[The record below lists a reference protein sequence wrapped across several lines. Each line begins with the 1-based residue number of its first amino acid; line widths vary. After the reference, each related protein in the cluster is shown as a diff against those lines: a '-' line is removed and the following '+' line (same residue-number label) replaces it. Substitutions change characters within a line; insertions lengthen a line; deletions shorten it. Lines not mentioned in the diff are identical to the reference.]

1 VVARGVL
8 GVALQL
14 EGKEG
19 VEIHMINWCHDAWE
33 GGPLRNAVAALR
45 QPCSGKR
52 TRWGGGGGVAHGLAK
67 EKVVRGGNFDT
78 TATDGF

>member
-45 QPCSGKR
+45 
-52 TRWGGGGGVAHGLAK
+52 
-67 EKVVRGGNFDT
+67 
-78 TATDGF
+78 